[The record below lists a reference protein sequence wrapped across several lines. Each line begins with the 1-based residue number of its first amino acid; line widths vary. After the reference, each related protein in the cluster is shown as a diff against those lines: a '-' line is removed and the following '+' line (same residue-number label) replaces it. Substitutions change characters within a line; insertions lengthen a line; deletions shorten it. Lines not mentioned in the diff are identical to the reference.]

1 MRMVQFF
8 GEFFFMC
15 GIRLKGVSNDE
26 QEENAKPLM
35 KKRGR
40 PRKRKP
46 LPVKNQSELA
56 GSSAESHRWVLQ
68 C

>member
-1 MRMVQFF
+1 
-8 GEFFFMC
+8 MC

-56 GSSAESHRWVLQ
+56 GSSAESHKWVLQ